1 MTVEMLDIE
10 PGEKVIDPACGSGG
24 FLIVALEYV
33 WKKIEQKYRHLPS
46 DVITQKKVEVA
57 NKFFFGI
64 DKEFDLAKVSKAY
77 MAIIGDGRGG
87 IFCADSLLPPEDWPS
102 TMKNKVKLGT
112 FDVVLTNPPFGAKI
126 PIKDKNILA
135 QYDLGYKWK
144 FDKNAQKWVKTNTI
158 RKSQVPQVLFIE
170 RCLQLLKP
178 GGRMGIV
185 LPDGILG
192 NKREGYI
199 REFIK
204 QNAKILAIVDCPPET
219 FQPSVP
225 TKTSVVFLQKKKSL
239 DDEEDYPIF
248 MAIAKKCGH
257 NRRGTPIFKVLPNG
271 EVVRDDDF
279 PLIAKAYKKFREE
292 QNVYF

>member
-1 MTVEMLDIE
+1 MLDAKSIAYVASQLQNYSLLKADKDAVGDAFEVFIGPGLRGEKGQFFTPRNVVRMTVEMLDIE

-204 QNAKILAIVDCPPET
+204 QNAKIL
-219 FQPSVP
+219 
-225 TKTSVVFLQKKKSL
+225 LL
-239 DDEEDYPIF
+239 
-248 MAIAKKCGH
+248 
-257 NRRGTPIFKVLPNG
+257 NR
-271 EVVRDDDF
+271 
-279 PLIAKAYKKFREE
+279 
-292 QNVYF
+292 